1 MLVCFLSNSSLDA
14 QRSFLVLASHCTFPA
29 VTGVVTVSSVS
40 AAWWHITAAVWTW
53 ADLFDRL
60 SDAVEHAS
68 CILICLGDSTI
79 PLRGSSTSLDADAD
93 FLLRGL
99 ILLLNYAN
107 LAYSLDFF
115 LFFSL
120 TASAREDSSCLDLH
134 TNRMKASVCI
144 GT

>member
-1 MLVCFLSNSSLDA
+1 MLICFLSNGSLDA

-79 PLRGSSTSLDADAD
+79 PLRGSSTSLDADSD
-93 FLLRGL
+93 ILLRGL
-99 ILLLNYAN
+99 ILLSYAN

-115 LFFSL
+115 LLFSL

-134 TNRMKASVCI
+134 TNQMKASVCI